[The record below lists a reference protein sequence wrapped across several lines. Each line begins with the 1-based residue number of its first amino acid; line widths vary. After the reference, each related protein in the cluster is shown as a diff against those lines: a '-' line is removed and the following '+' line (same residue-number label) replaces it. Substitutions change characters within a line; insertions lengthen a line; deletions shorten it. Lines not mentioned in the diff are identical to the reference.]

1 MGTSLR
7 VMWSEVPSVR
17 APQGYFLRA
26 PALGNSRCVP
36 ALGNSR
42 RSLHFVPLCTHTEH
56 LLLAVFTFL
65 AEAALLNVE
74 CGKWNLELLFAVAKP
89 QRNIPLHFVPLCTRT
104 EHSLLAVVT
113 Y

>member
-1 MGTSLR
+1 MGTLLR

-42 RSLHFVPLCTHTEH
+42 RSLHFVPLCTRTEH
-56 LLLAVFTFL
+56 LLLAVVTL
-65 AEAALLNVE
+65 LTGAVLLNVE
-74 CGKWNLELLFAVAKP
+74 LL
-89 QRNIPLHFVPLCTRT
+89 LHYASLRRRSVPRGFRSERGLQSFLTSA
-104 EHSLLAVVT
+104 E
-113 Y
+113 